1 MEIATG
7 RTIVY
12 KLIKFVSPV
21 CIRQELDRFG
31 QHEERASHAG
41 ATLPS
46 FTNFWVWDLWRSH
59 GSRAK
64 KFLVGGSKLNSLWLG
79 GWHEREMG
87 VVALLIQELAGGKN
101 VFLLTYVSIPHGV
114 IPVNNLFHFL
124 FCIFRFMFNFFIF
137 AALHHLPFP
146 KLFPFDG

>member
-87 VVALLIQELAGGKN
+87 VVALLIQELAGAKN

-114 IPVNNLFHFL
+114 IPVNSLFL
-124 FCIFRFMFNFFIF
+124 FVLYFLGLGLIFYLWRITP
-137 AALHHLPFP
+137 LTFP
-146 KLFPFDG
+146 KALSL